1 MNYRNKNFKISL
13 CDAVILLFLAISFV
27 LGGFFFNLYED
38 TSSKYNF
45 AKTSVD
51 FIIPSPSQEQ
61 VETMSTLDHIDSIV
75 PYGFVSKT
83 INKDGKSLKTNIY
96 ILDNANSISQTVF
109 SDALLISRIKKM
121 PDNAIFLS
129 SKVADALK
137 THVGDSVEV
146 SVFNNAIDFTVA
158 AIYQDD
164 QRNVGGT
171 VIVTL
176 SGDLENDLPENY
188 TYSGAY
194 ISSNNTDATKKYLS
208 SYKPLGD
215 LRSRDDFDSDEA
227 YEIYLGSR
235 ENTDYTQ
242 SIFYREAYLSEIS
255 TRNDARLFRELIT
268 TIIVDVVGLLL
279 LFIWVVVRTSKY
291 CTNEVRKD
299 IRNNYTIKQEQNM
312 FNTYFVAVAA
322 ISVIAMVGFVL
333 ITKLIWNISL
343 FSVYNI
349 ATAIVCIV
357 LIVIS
362 WVIQTNK
369 LNNLFAKKDEQISE
383 KNI

>member
-1 MNYRNKNFKISL
+1 M
-13 CDAVILLFLAISFV
+13 AISFV